1 VKTLVAWFV
10 GLFLAMGICLVAS
23 QGSVM
28 AQAETCWLV
37 FYVSTGGPGDTP
49 DEIICLT
56 SQTEGYVRETTGT
69 GAIGCNRVT
78 VNRIRGAMDFI
89 VDYSNCTN
97 NSPSHSISC
106 PSPSGDRFKCVWRM
120 LDDSMAPSDAYL
132 VPEKQ

>member
-1 VKTLVAWFV
+1 MKILVGFV
-10 GLFLAMGICLVAS
+10 CSLLGLGICLAAS
-23 QGSVM
+23 QGTAM

-37 FYVSTGGPGDTP
+37 FYVSTGGPGDTS

-56 SQTEGYVRETTGT
+56 SQTEGYVRETTIFGT

-78 VNRIRGAMDFI
+78 VNRSGGAMDFI
-89 VDYSNCTN
+89 VDYSKCTN

-106 PSPSGDRFKCVWRM
+106 PSPQGDRFKCVWRM

-132 VPEKQ
+132 AREK